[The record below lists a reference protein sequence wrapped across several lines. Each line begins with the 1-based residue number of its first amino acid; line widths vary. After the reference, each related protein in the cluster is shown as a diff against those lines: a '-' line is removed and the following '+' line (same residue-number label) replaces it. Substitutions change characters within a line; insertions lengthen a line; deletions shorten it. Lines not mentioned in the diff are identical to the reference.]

1 MTLPRYST
9 LPGAVAVEDRSTAP
23 GLTGRAPARAWRGER
38 RATTDDPGALPVGEL
53 ARRCREEA
61 ARFARGEPA
70 LEEFAY
76 EMLRRAVCDGDQAA
90 WDAVVAQYRALVLAW
105 MRRHPAFPA
114 TDEED
119 DYWVNRTF
127 ERFWQAV
134 GPARFHAF
142 PGLTEAAEPLAEHA
156 VGLAGGPGGEEAVLG
171 ELAGRELWRA
181 IEGEVRG
188 EPERLVARLCLGR
201 GLRPGEVYARHAD
214 SFGDVAEV
222 YRVKRR
228 LLDRLGRSPA
238 IRRFLD

>member
-1 MTLPRYST
+1 M
-9 LPGAVAVEDRSTAP
+9 
-23 GLTGRAPARAWRGER
+23 
-38 RATTDDPGALPVGEL
+38 
-53 ARRCREEA
+53 
-61 ARFARGEPA
+61 
-70 LEEFAY
+70 
-76 EMLRRAVCDGDQAA
+76 
-90 WDAVVAQYRALVLAW
+90 VAQYRALVLAW
-105 MRRHPAFPA
+105 VRRHPAYPV

-142 PGLTEAAEPLAEHA
+142 PGLTALLKYLKLCAGSVLLDEARRGLTEAAEPLAGRA

-214 SFGDVAEV
+214 RFGDVAEV